1 MVDWTQLG
9 LVVTGGAGFLGRLV
23 CEKLR
28 QRGCVRIG
36 VPRRAKYDLTTED
49 GVRRMYADFEPEI
62 VIHLAAEEG
71 GIGANRAHPG
81 RFCYANLAMGL
92 HLIEQGRQHGIQ
104 KFVQAGT
111 VCAYPK
117 YASVP
122 FVEDDIWNGFPEET
136 NAPYPTGPHD
146 AEAHM
151 ASDTEQVG
159 AVSII
164 PVLEPPPLEPG
175 DRLTRDEFERRYDA
189 TPNLKKAE
197 LIEGVVYLPSPVR
210 LQRHGRPHGHLMTW
224 IGTYESG
231 TPGTMMADNA
241 SDRLDMDN
249 EPQPDAALFIEPQF
263 GGQAKITD
271 DDYLEGAP
279 ELIGEVTSSTVSYDL
294 GDKLE
299 VYRRNSVREYIVW
312 RVLDRA
318 LDWFVLRGSVYQ
330 RLQSNQQG
338 VVASEVFPGLWL
350 DVNALLAGDLA
361 RVLTVLREG
370 LRTQEHAAFV
380 QQLQARGN

>member
-1 MVDWTQLG
+1 
-9 LVVTGGAGFLGRLV
+9 
-23 CEKLR
+23 
-28 QRGCVRIG
+28 
-36 VPRRAKYDLTTED
+36 
-49 GVRRMYADFEPEI
+49 
-62 VIHLAAEEG
+62 
-71 GIGANRAHPG
+71 
-81 RFCYANLAMGL
+81 
-92 HLIEQGRQHGIQ
+92 
-104 KFVQAGT
+104 
-111 VCAYPK
+111 
-117 YASVP
+117 
-122 FVEDDIWNGFPEET
+122 
-136 NAPYPTGPHD
+136 
-146 AEAHM
+146 
-151 ASDTEQVG
+151 
-159 AVSII
+159 
-164 PVLEPPPLEPG
+164 
-175 DRLTRDEFERRYDA
+175 
-189 TPNLKKAE
+189 
-197 LIEGVVYLPSPVR
+197 

-294 GDKLE
+294 GDKME

-318 LDWFVLRGSVYQ
+318 LGWFVLRGSVYQ